1 MSAAQHTP
9 GQIAR
14 SNRVEVRNPMLK
26 LPEVREA
33 FEALSPEARAA
44 LVAMLRTISRACRE
58 SADHAYRKRKPPMY
72 TYWQGLAV
80 NTRHL
85 ALAGRATIA
94 KATGGAS

>member
-1 MSAAQHTP
+1 MSTAGHTANP
-9 GQIAR
+9 IAR
-14 SNRVEVRNPMLK
+14 GSRAEVRNPMLK

-33 FEALSPEARAA
+33 FDPLNPEARAA

-58 SADHAYRKRKPPMY
+58 SADHAYRTRKPPMY

-85 ALAGRATIA
+85 ALAGRVAVEKTRR
-94 KATGGAS
+94 S